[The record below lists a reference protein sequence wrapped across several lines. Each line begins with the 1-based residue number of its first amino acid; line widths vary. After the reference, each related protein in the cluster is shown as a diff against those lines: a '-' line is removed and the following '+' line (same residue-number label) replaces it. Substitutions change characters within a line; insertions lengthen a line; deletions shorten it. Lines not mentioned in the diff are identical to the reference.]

1 MSSEVLRVKP
11 SSKLLASALSIA
23 VLAAGGTLAATAS
36 LASAAS
42 SSGPTAVSA
51 KTPHSSP
58 SRHLHRGACTARRHS
73 VRGCKASVRRE
84 KVHGRTK
91 THTSPRRT
99 KVQTA
104 AEATA
109 QSASEQSAAIAAAL
123 SASCTNTE
131 ITPEEGNIP
140 LIRAAVLCLVNRERA
155 QNGVAPLRYNAELE
169 AAAENHCSELIADD
183 YFAHISPSGETPVDR
198 IRGFGYIPGPNAGYI
213 IGENLAWGTYTLS
226 TAQSIVSAWIASPGH
241 LANIL
246 ESKYTETGIGVITA
260 VPSSLADGAP
270 GATYAQEFGVI
281 VQ

>member
-1 MSSEVLRVKP
+1 
-11 SSKLLASALSIA
+11 
-23 VLAAGGTLAATAS
+23 
-36 LASAAS
+36 
-42 SSGPTAVSA
+42 
-51 KTPHSSP
+51 
-58 SRHLHRGACTARRHS
+58 
-73 VRGCKASVRRE
+73 VRRE
-84 KVHGRTK
+84 KIQGRKK
-91 THTSPRRT
+91 THTSPHRT
-99 KVQTA
+99 KALSA
-104 AEATA
+104 AEATT
-109 QSASEQSAAIAAAL
+109 QSALEQSAAIAAAL
-123 SASCTNTE
+123 SAPCANTE

-169 AAAENHCSELIADD
+169 AAAENHCSELIAED
-183 YFAHISPSGETPVDR
+183 YFAHISPRGETPVDR
-198 IRGFGYIPGPNAGYI
+198 IRGFGYIPGPSAGYV

-281 VQ
+281 IE

>member
-11 SSKLLASALSIA
+11 SAKLLASALSIA
-23 VLAAGGTLAATAS
+23 ALAGSGALASTAS
-36 LASAAS
+36 ASTLTGPVAFAS
-42 SSGPTAVSA
+42 TAH
-51 KTPHSSP
+51 PHR
-58 SRHLHRGACTARRHS
+58 SRHLRRGACTARRHDA
-73 VRGCKASVRRE
+73 RGCKASVRRE

-91 THTSPRRT
+91 THSSAHRT
-99 KVQTA
+99 KPQTA

-123 SASCTNTE
+123 SANCANTE

-155 QNGVAPLRYNAELE
+155 QNEVAPLRYNAELE
-169 AAAENHCSELIADD
+169 AAAENHCSELIAED

-198 IRGFGYIPGPNAGYI
+198 IRGFGYIPGPNAGYV

-260 VPSSLADGAP
+260 VPSSLAEGAP

-281 VQ
+281 IE